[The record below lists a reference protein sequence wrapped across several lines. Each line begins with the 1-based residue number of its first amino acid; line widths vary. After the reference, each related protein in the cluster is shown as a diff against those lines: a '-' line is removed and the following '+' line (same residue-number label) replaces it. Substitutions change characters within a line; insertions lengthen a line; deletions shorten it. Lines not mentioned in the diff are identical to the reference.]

1 MINPEQHANND
12 RQIGMWLMVIV
23 ALVALMVVVGGAT
36 RLTDSG
42 LSITEWKP
50 VTGIMPPLSQSHW
63 DSEFEKYKEIPEY
76 ALVNS
81 GMTLDDFK
89 GIYYWEW
96 GHRFLG
102 RMIGFAFALPM
113 IWFMARGQVRRSL
126 VPRLIGLFVLGG
138 LQGVMGWYMVMSGLA
153 DRVDVSQYRLAAHLG
168 LAVLILTATLWVA
181 LGLIQPRKWQGAL
194 RDQSP
199 VALAAIGVTA
209 LVVLQMLLGAFVAG
223 IHAGKIYNTWPLM
236 EGALVPSGLMAMS
249 PWYLNF
255 FESHLTVQFDHRMVG
270 YLVFFAIVGLVGWIE
285 RQKLEPSIRAAA
297 RLLAGAVTLQMGLG
311 IAALLSV
318 VPLSLGLLHQAG
330 ALVVLLA
337 SIYLLHRLANST

>member
-1 MINPEQHANND
+1 
-12 RQIGMWLMVIV
+12 MVIV

-63 DSEFEKYKEIPEY
+63 LSEFEKYKEIPEY

-81 GMTLDDFK
+81 GMTLVDFK

-102 RMIGFAFALPM
+102 RIIGFAFALPM
-113 IWFMARGQVRRSL
+113 IWFLARGQVRTSL

-138 LQGVMGWYMVMSGLA
+138 LQGALGWYMVMSGLA

-168 LAVLILTATLWVA
+168 LAVLILTATFWVA
-181 LGLIQPRKWQGAL
+181 LGLMQPRRWQGAL

-199 VALAAIGVTA
+199 IALAAIGITA
-209 LVVLQMLLGAFVAG
+209 LIIFQMLLGAFVAG
-223 IHAGKIYNTWPLM
+223 IHAGRIYNTWPLM
-236 EGALVPSGLMAMS
+236 EGALVPSGLMDLS

-270 YLVFFAIVGLVGWIE
+270 YLAFFSIVGLVGWIE
-285 RQKLEPSIRAAA
+285 RQRFDPNIRVAA
-297 RLLAGAVTLQMGLG
+297 RVLAGAVTAQMALG
-311 IAALLSV
+311 IAALLRV

-330 ALVVLLA
+330 ALVVLLS
-337 SIYLLHRLANST
+337 SIYLLHRLANDI